1 MINSVPGVV
10 TRHRNKNE
18 EKAELLN
25 HEHEIGGSNRS
36 TPQPG
41 SSNTIIKQEIKEE
54 KDADDAR
61 CVIFSLFF
69 LDASSLSL
77 FLSFCLNFLM

>member
-1 MINSVPGVV
+1 MFGFLIFCYFVKVMNSVPGVV

-25 HEHEIGGSNRS
+25 QEQEIGGSNRS

-41 SSNTIIKQEIKEE
+41 SSSSSNNIIKQEIKEE
-54 KDADDAR
+54 KETDDAR
-61 CVIFSLFF
+61 CVVYVPSKLR
-69 LDASSLSL
+69 
-77 FLSFCLNFLM
+77 